1 MKSIWLVILIVS
13 SLLLLTVLVRNRIS
27 WQWIRSFTIHL
38 VAAAA
43 VLYLLN
49 YSGLIPNMY
58 IPLNPITISTV
69 VALGVPGI
77 VLIAGVQYFV
87 V

>member
-1 MKSIWLVILIVS
+1 MKTVWLVILIIS
-13 SLLLLTVLVRNRIS
+13 SLLLLTVLVRHRIS
-27 WQWIRSFTIHL
+27 WQWIRSFAIHL
-38 VAAAA
+38 VLAAG